1 MEQDKRNQT
10 YHDRL
15 LIEEA
20 LRRTNQAQ
28 AKISHNK
35 QVNREMTRENKGSKD
50 VEIKQTVKENSSLK
64 IKNNFYNNL

>member
-50 VEIKQTVKENSSLK
+50 VEIKQAVKENSSLK
-64 IKNNFYNNL
+64 INKFF